1 MRILHVLTLMGA
13 NGEYGGPVKV
23 ARELSN
29 IANSVNG
36 VKSRIIGGTNF
47 FQEIISSKEYFIPV
61 RKWIRTNSV
70 SGFFS
75 VRFVVTFIREF
86 KNADVLHLHFARDI
100 IQIFAGF
107 VCIIFKKPYVTQ
119 THGMIRFKN
128 SRTIFFDSIFIIPIL
143 RNAKYCM
150 VLSEFELNDLKKVA
164 KDLNFI
170 VVPNGIDSS
179 LIPKFPSK
187 KLTQNTMVAFCSR
200 LHHTKGI
207 DNFFKLAISF
217 RESENIYFEIYGP
230 EGGELSNTLEQIK
243 FENQLRVNPI
253 KYKGAIPPDMVG
265 ETLQKIDLLVLPS
278 KYDPYPMIVL
288 ESLVHGTPVLISNV
302 CGNSFAVSSIDGLMV
317 SIDNSEEDFS
327 NRAELLLKKYSDST
341 SRVNLQISSSIQFDV
356 SKVVNTVIQI
366 YKNAVA
372 DSSN

>member
-1 MRILHVLTLMGA
+1 MGA

-47 FQEIISSKEYFIPV
+47 FQDIISSNEYFVPV

-86 KNADVLHLHFARDI
+86 KNADVIHLHFARDI

-107 VCIIFKKPYVTQ
+107 LCIILEKPYVSQ

-128 SRTIFFDSIFIIPIL
+128 SRTRFFDTIFIVPIL

-179 LIPKFPSK
+179 KIPKFPSK
-187 KLTQNTMVAFCSR
+187 KFTQNTTVAFCSR
-200 LHHTKGI
+200 LHHTKGL
-207 DNFFKLAISF
+207 DSFFKLAISF
-217 RESENIYFEIYGP
+217 RESVNMYFEIYGP
-230 EGGELSNTLEQIK
+230 DGGELSNTLEQIE
-243 FENQLRVNPI
+243 FENQRRVNPI
-253 KYKGAIPPDMVG
+253 KYKGAISPDMVG

-288 ESLVHGTPVLISNV
+288 ESLVHGTPVLMSNV
-302 CGNSFAVSSIDGLMV
+302 CGNSFVVSLIDDLMV
-317 SIDNSEEDFS
+317 SVDNSEEDFS
-327 NRAELLLKKYSDST
+327 KRAVMLLEKYHGSSA
-341 SRVNLQISSSIQFDV
+341 RVNLQKNAANKFDISNVGKALIG
-356 SKVVNTVIQI
+356 I
-366 YKNAVA
+366 YKEASIGLTN
-372 DSSN
+372 